1 MDEQFPESSCKP
13 LVLDERY
20 KSMRSRNKIIKIFLT
35 RLIKKHLVSFISL
48 SCILAPQL
56 DGWNITAESIT
67 STTILVTWSKVTHA
81 ISIQELYSFVAVCTA
96 AGKKGASRLATANV
110 SSSNALVQMLRPYTD
125 YQVQVVALLKGQRNG
140 TIAMKS
146 SSVVVL
152 RTKEDGEISFK
163 MPRLPFTDFPFKKY
177 MLNL

>member
-1 MDEQFPESSCKP
+1 M
-13 LVLDERY
+13 
-20 KSMRSRNKIIKIFLT
+20 
-35 RLIKKHLVSFISL
+35 
-48 SCILAPQL
+48 
-56 DGWNITAESIT
+56 
-67 STTILVTWSKVTHA
+67 TWSKVTHA

-146 SSVVVL
+146 SRVVVR
-152 RTKEDGEISFK
+152 RTKEDGEFSLTFQGSISF
-163 MPRLPFTDFPFKKY
+163 DFPFKKY